1 MAKVKVVIETDET
14 IKVKV
19 SKQDEPSAGLEK
31 LKCDMDKAGEDSDDE
46 DTD

>member
-19 SKQDEPSAGLEK
+19 CQQDEPGDGLIR
-31 LKCDMDKAGEDSDDE
+31 LKCDMDKIDEGADDE
-46 DTD
+46 DTN

>member
-19 SKQDEPSAGLEK
+19 SKQDDSNDGLEK
-31 LKCDMDKAGEDSDDE
+31 LKCDMSKVGEGADDE
-46 DTD
+46 NTD

>member
-19 SKQDEPSAGLEK
+19 SKQDDSSDGLGK
-31 LKCDMDKAGEDSDDE
+31 LKCDISKISEGTDDE
-46 DTD
+46 NTD